1 MKRKHWLIILVCL
14 GLLALPMSAA
24 GDGEVL
30 YGCTGGSGGAGDVEA
45 GGNIGGG
52 GGESRVGVANASNLY
67 IINTATG
74 AATLVGAMGINRCS
88 GLSFSPAGTL
98 FAVGEDP
105 ENPDDTSLFTVNPNT
120 GAATLVGPSPH
131 SFGSTIADISFR
143 SDGALFGYL
152 EANDG
157 LGTLNT
163 TTGAVNELGAT
174 NTPSCCGNG
183 IAFDAA
189 NVLFHTNDYQ
199 LNTLNQTTGQY
210 TLVALHTW
218 PAVDCPAEEEEPGA
232 RINAMD
238 FNSGGTLFGSLNC
251 GWGGA
256 GPNYLTII
264 NKSTGAVTDI
274 GATVDGLDGIAFAP
288 APPPTPTPTP
298 PPPEV
303 PFVPEASTM
312 VLLGSGLAGLAGYA
326 SLRLRGLRKR

>member
-1 MKRKHWLIILVCL
+1 MKRKHYLVILVCL

-30 YGCTGGSGGAGDVEA
+30 YGCTGGGGGAGDVDA
-45 GGNIGGG
+45 AGNIGGG

-105 ENPDDTSLFTVNPNT
+105 ENPEDETSLFTVNPDT

-131 SFGSTIADISFR
+131 SFGSKIADISFR
-143 SDGALFGYL
+143 SDSMLFGYL
-152 EANDG
+152 EDNDG

-163 TTGAVNELGAT
+163 TTGAVTEIGYT

-183 IAFDAA
+183 IAFNAA
-189 NVLFHTNDYQ
+189 NVLFHANDNQ
-199 LNTLNQTTGQY
+199 LNTLNQTTGQF
-210 TLVALHTW
+210 TLVAAHTW
-218 PAVDCPAEEEEPGA
+218 PAVTCPAEEEEPGA

-251 GWGGA
+251 GRGGA
-256 GPNYLTII
+256 GPSYLTTI
-264 NKSTGAVTDI
+264 NKTTGVVTDI
-274 GATVDGLDGIAFAP
+274 GATVDGLDGLAFAP
-288 APPPTPTPTP
+288 PPPPTPTPTP
-298 PPPEV
+298 P

-326 SLRLRGLRKR
+326 GLRLRGLRKR

>member
-1 MKRKHWLIILVCL
+1 MKRKHYLLILVCL
-14 GLLALPMSAA
+14 GLLALPMSAS
-24 GDGEVL
+24 GQGQIL
-30 YGCTGGSGGAGDVEA
+30 YGCTGGGGREDMVE
-45 GGNIGGG
+45 GGPNTGGG
-52 GGESRVGVANASNLY
+52 VGNGLPSNLY
-67 IINTATG
+67 TIDPATG

-88 GLSFSPAGTL
+88 GLAFSPGGTL

-105 ENPDDTSLFTVNPNT
+105 ANPAVTSLFTVNPST

-131 SFGSTIADISFR
+131 NFGDRIADISFR

-163 TTGAVNELGAT
+163 ATGAVTELGPT
-174 NTPSCCGNG
+174 NTNSCCGNG

-189 NVLFHTNDYQ
+189 NVLFHANDNQ
-199 LNTLNQTTGQY
+199 LNTLNQTTGQS
-210 TLVALHTW
+210 TLVGLHTW
-218 PAVDCPAEEEEPGA
+218 PAVYCPSEKP

-251 GWGGA
+251 GWGGG
-256 GPNYLTII
+256 GPNYLTTI
-264 NKSTGAVTDI
+264 NKTTGAVINI
-274 GATVDGLDGIAFAP
+274 GGTVDGLDGIAFAP
-288 APPPTPTPTP
+288 APPPP
-298 PPPEV
+298 PP

-326 SLRLRGLRKR
+326 SLRLRNWRKKE